1 MLTDTSTR
9 AQPASGRNGT
19 GSAQIATFRA
29 PRGSDPWWRMPRVPL
44 SKIAWL
50 SVVIACLIAVVLLL
64 ASGYQGYAGV
74 VGAVALSAAIN
85 LR

>member
-1 MLTDTSTR
+1 
-9 AQPASGRNGT
+9 
-19 GSAQIATFRA
+19 
-29 PRGSDPWWRMPRVPL
+29 MPRVPL